1 MNKGYTLLELMVTV
15 AIIAI
20 LASASYPSLRDTL
33 NRNRVAS
40 SVNSFIGAVSFA
52 RSEAIKRN
60 DTVTMAA
67 SDSKSADEWGGGWS
81 ISAGGT
87 TIRTFAA
94 LSGSTLNSTGNIS
107 SFSFNSRGFLSDS
120 DSLSLCDEDGDGCK
134 AISIFTTGNTRLDD
148 SYCL

>member
-1 MNKGYTLLELMVTV
+1 MYKGYTLLELLV
-15 AIIAI
+15 AISIIAV
-20 LASASYPSLRDTL
+20 LTSASYPSLIDTM
-33 NRNRVAS
+33 NRNRVAA
-40 SVNSFIGAVSFA
+40 SVNSFVGAISFA

-67 SDSKSADEWGGGWS
+67 SNSTTDDEWGDGWS
-81 ISAGGT
+81 VSAGGT

-107 SFSFNSRGFLSDS
+107 TLSFNSRGFLSSS
-120 DSLSLCDEDGDGCK
+120 DSLSLCDQDGDGCK